1 VKFPSV
7 EPSIAAA
14 AVELS
19 TQAGRFR
26 DVVPVIRKLL
36 MREDPE
42 TVAEELPKWQV
53 LIDNYLVKMID
64 LRTKVR
70 EAEETVRLAQRVLHL
85 HHADVLGLG
94 EAQVTWLEPEVQVER
109 PLRDRFRDS
118 IVLKNFKVV

>member
-94 EAQVTWLEPEVQVER
+94 EAQVTWLEP
-109 PLRDRFRDS
+109 
-118 IVLKNFKVV
+118 

>member
-1 VKFPSV
+1 VQGFRVVLGSEPVKFPSV

-53 LIDNYLVKMID
+53 LI
-64 LRTKVR
+64 
-70 EAEETVRLAQRVLHL
+70 ET
-85 HHADVLGLG
+85 
-94 EAQVTWLEPEVQVER
+94 TWAR
-109 PLRDRFRDS
+109 
-118 IVLKNFKVV
+118 